1 MSFLKKTAKVPL
13 YMAKHTKK
21 QSTILSMAVIKPKKT
36 LPEENPIELQIK
48 NLGKKIRALRIK
60 KGYTNAEFFA
70 YDHRINRSQYGK
82 YERGEDLRFSSLLR
96 ILEIHNLT
104 LKEFF
109 SDGFDL

>member
-1 MSFLKKTAKVPL
+1 MIKKTTISPETPQTDEKV
-13 YMAKHTKK
+13 
-21 QSTILSMAVIKPKKT
+21 ID
-36 LPEENPIELQIK
+36 IEGQIK
-48 NLGKKIRALRIK
+48 NLGKKIRELRIK

-96 ILEIHNLT
+96 ILQIHNMT

-109 SDGFDL
+109 EEGFE